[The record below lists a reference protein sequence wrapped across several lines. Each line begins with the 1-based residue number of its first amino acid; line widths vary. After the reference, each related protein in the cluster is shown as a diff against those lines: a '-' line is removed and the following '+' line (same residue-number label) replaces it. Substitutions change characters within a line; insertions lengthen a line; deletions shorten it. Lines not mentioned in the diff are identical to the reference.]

1 VQQVLV
7 LQNELTRRRED
18 LQSVQDRVD
27 RELDGL

>member
-7 LQNELTRRRED
+7 LQNELTRRREE